1 VLESAKLGRTPK
13 DDQHAGQDIKNF
25 DANDSGLIVT
35 KVHQFPIFLMAPRG
49 VCSVPSLLM
58 SKS

>member
-1 VLESAKLGRTPK
+1 MGPTTCSISALAHLCGGMMA
-13 DDQHAGQDIKNF
+13 QLCQ
-25 DANDSGLIVT
+25 L
-35 KVHQFPIFLMAPRG
+35 PIFLIAPRG